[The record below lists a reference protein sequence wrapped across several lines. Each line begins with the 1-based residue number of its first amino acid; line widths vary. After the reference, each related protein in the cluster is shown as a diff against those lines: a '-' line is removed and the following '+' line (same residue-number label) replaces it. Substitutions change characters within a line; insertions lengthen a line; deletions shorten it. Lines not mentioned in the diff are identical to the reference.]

1 MKLGIAYNLFDG
13 EELLKDSILSIR
25 ENVEY
30 ITVIYQNISNFG
42 HESQSNLLEM
52 LSKLK
57 EEKLIENFIEYRPQ
71 INSGGHQNEMIKRN
85 LGLYDCKRNDCTHFM
100 SMDSDE
106 LYNKEQF
113 KMVRNT
119 VVEGDFDSSAC
130 QLVTYYK
137 SAEYRLDPK
146 EEYYVSL
153 IFKIRP
159 GTEFVFGHPFPC
171 NGRPNKKNVTG

>member
-71 INSGGHQNEMIKRN
+71 INSGGH
-85 LGLYDCKRNDCTHFM
+85 
-100 SMDSDE
+100 
-106 LYNKEQF
+106 
-113 KMVRNT
+113 
-119 VVEGDFDSSAC
+119 
-130 QLVTYYK
+130 
-137 SAEYRLDPK
+137 
-146 EEYYVSL
+146 
-153 IFKIRP
+153 
-159 GTEFVFGHPFPC
+159 
-171 NGRPNKKNVTG
+171 